1 MIASV
6 FPRTLPRNLRFAL
19 VFCAAGLCGACTSL
33 ETFGLASDRAPT
45 ASAARSGDKVAES
58 EKIVRKPM
66 SAEDL
71 DCPTVEVQDAAA
83 SLRVGGEENAS
94 VRYQFDIEQTA
105 RQCDPQGDQ
114 FRLKVGVSGHL
125 KIGPAGSPGA
135 YSAPLQITVR
145 RGTDEKPAYS
155 KTYKVEA
162 NTAGGAE
169 AAFDLV
175 SEPIVLPLTRTDLA
189 DDYAIVVGFDTGH
202 AAEVKRP
209 HKPRHAQASDAH

>member
-6 FPRTLPRNLRFAL
+6 FSRNLRFAP
-19 VFCAAGLCGACTSL
+19 VFCAAALCGACTSL
-33 ETFGLASDRAPT
+33 ETFGLTSDRAPT
-45 ASAARSGDKVAES
+45 ANAARQAGTAAES
-58 EKIVRKPM
+58 DKIVRKPM

-71 DCPTVEVQDAAA
+71 DCPTVSVQDGAA
-83 SLRVGGEENAS
+83 SLRVGGAENAS

-114 FRLKVGVSGHL
+114 FSLKVGVSGHL

-135 YSAPLQITVR
+135 YTAPLQITVR

-162 NTAGGAE
+162 STAGGAE
-169 AAFDLV
+169 GAFDLV
-175 SEPIVLPLTRTDLA
+175 SEPILLPLTHTNLA
-189 DDYAIVVGFDTGH
+189 DDYAIIVGFDTGH
-202 AAEVKRP
+202 APEVKRP
-209 HKPRHAQASDAH
+209 RKPHHAQATDAH

>member
-19 VFCAAGLCGACTSL
+19 VLCAAGLCGACTSL

-45 ASAARSGDKVAES
+45 ASAARIGETKVAES

-83 SLRVGGEENAS
+83 SLRVGGAENAS

-105 RQCDPQGDQ
+105 RECDPQGDQ
-114 FRLKVGVSGHL
+114 F
-125 KIGPAGSPGA
+125 
-135 YSAPLQITVR
+135 SAQGR
-145 RGTDEKPAYS
+145 RIRP
-155 KTYKVEA
+155 
-162 NTAGGAE
+162 
-169 AAFDLV
+169 
-175 SEPIVLPLTRTDLA
+175 LA
-189 DDYAIVVGFDTGH
+189 DRPGRFARRLQRAVANHGAPTGPTKSRPIPRSTRWRRTPP
-202 AAEVKRP
+202 AA
-209 HKPRHAQASDAH
+209 PRRRSIWFPSRSSCR

>member
-1 MIASV
+1 MTASV
-6 FPRTLPRNLRFAL
+6 FPRNLPRNLRFAL

-71 DCPTVEVQDAAA
+71 ECPTVEVQDGGG
-83 SLRVGGEENAS
+83 SFRVGGAENTS

-169 AAFDLV
+169 AAFYLV
-175 SEPIVLPLTRTDLA
+175 SEPIVLPLTHTNLA
-189 DDYAIVVGFDTGH
+189 DDYAIVVGFDAGH

-209 HKPRHAQASDAH
+209 RKPHRPQPTDAH